1 LHLLRR
7 TVDLVLNPS
16 GRWQLLAV
24 ALFHLLGLA
33 LVSRLAHWPYAIVFL
48 VLVSSLLPFQLY
60 ARLKVQTLKPALG
73 LLALFILYGV
83 AALRLIVAL
92 FTRINCPACEPVP
105 QPLATWL
112 SYEWAAVLTLYFI
125 LIVQALQVF
134 PLTYQPRLA
143 AFALLTLGLVWIAIL
158 FPRLIPSGVT
168 GADPFA
174 YAQMGVDL
182 ANHASPFHHFALA
195 DLARQLNLP
204 IYPTLFVGYTI
215 PTSLGSTTVWPI
227 GFSALL
233 AIAYKVLRE
242 QGLYLLNPLLGIASA
257 AATALLARRVFR
269 LSPFFSLLTVALL
282 LTSFEQT
289 IRLSIPLADIATQLF
304 TTLAILV
311 ALTDWPK
318 ATYWQFAACGA
329 LCALAFVTRYTQLL
343 IAPGLLLILLWRFA
357 HTQPNK
363 LRITNYGLVIF
374 LFAFS
379 FLIVSLPDFIYRT
392 AAFGSPLAFAA
403 GELGQFSAADI
414 LPVTLHFLADLAA
427 DLNLVLPLV
436 LIGLAF
442 FIRENRQA
450 ALSLLLALGP
460 VCLFHLPY
468 HYLKLRD
475 LLFIFPALYALAAY
489 GLAGLFTRLQRVSWN
504 TSGSFVIRHFPFVI
518 CNLSFVILLAFRFS
532 LQRPLLSGYYTYGFL
547 TAQGRAQIDSLA
559 TLTEPQAVIA
569 ASLNSG
575 AISLYTGRDTFRP
588 GHLLQPGRTWTDAEL
603 STFVESL
610 HQQGRPLYLLADSEE
625 MADPLSALRRHWHL
639 TPIAELYLPYY
650 YRDGS
655 AINDLIPLYRLD
667 PP

>member
-7 TVDLVLNPS
+7 TVDLVQNPF

-24 ALFHLLGLA
+24 ALFHLLALA
-33 LVSRLAHWPYAIVFL
+33 LVSRLAHWSYPIVLLAL
-48 VLVSSLLPFQLY
+48 VGSLLPFQLY
-60 ARLKVQTLKPALG
+60 ARLKSQTLKPVSAL
-73 LLALFILYGV
+73 LPLFILYGV
-83 AALRLIVAL
+83 TVLRLIIAL
-92 FTRINCPACEPVP
+92 ITRVTCSACEPVP
-105 QPLATWL
+105 QPLANWL

-134 PLTYQPRLA
+134 PVTFQPRLA
-143 AFALLTLGLVWIAIL
+143 AFALLTLSLVWIAIL

-182 ANHASPFHHFALA
+182 ASHLSPFHHFALA

-204 IYPTLFVGYTI
+204 IYPALFVGYTI

-233 AIAYKVLRE
+233 AIAYKVFGE
-242 QGLYLLNPLLGIASA
+242 QGLYLFNPFLGIVSA
-257 AATALLARRVFR
+257 AVTALLAWRVFR
-269 LSPFFSLLTVALL
+269 LSPFFSLLAAALL

-289 IRLSIPLADIATQLF
+289 IRLSIPLADIAAQLF
-304 TTLAILV
+304 TTLAIIV
-311 ALTDWPK
+311 ALTDWHK
-318 ATYWQFAACGA
+318 ATYWQFAVCGA

-357 HTQPNK
+357 HKQPNK
-363 LRITNYGLVIF
+363 LRITNYVLPTFIF
-374 LFAFS
+374 AIS
-379 FLIVSLPDFIYRT
+379 FLIVSSPDFLYRT

-414 LPVTLHFLADLAA
+414 LPVTLHFLSDLAA
-427 DLNLVLPLV
+427 DLNLALPFV
-436 LIGLAF
+436 LIGLVF
-442 FIRENRQA
+442 FTKENRQT
-450 ALSLLLALGP
+450 ALGLLLALGP

-489 GLAGLFTRLQRVSWN
+489 GFAGLLTRLQHLKRGQTIS
-504 TSGSFVIRHFPFVI
+504 FVI
-518 CNLSFVILLAFRFS
+518 CNLSLFIALSFRFAAQ
-532 LQRPLLSGYYTYGFL
+532 LPLLSGYYTYGFL
-547 TAQGRAQIDSLA
+547 TAQGRAQIDSIA
-559 TLTEPQAVIA
+559 TLTPPQAVIA

-588 GHLLQPGRTWTDAEL
+588 GHLLQPGRTWTDTEL
-603 STFVESL
+603 STFVEAL

-625 MADPLSALRRHWHL
+625 MADPLSALSQHWHL

-667 PP
+667 LP